1 MLYPL
6 QEPQS
11 ILIFSGQKHL
21 QKAYHIHDVLISKQQ
36 GDPLYLPMLWDRGR
50 NHLDHHSCKYTPP

>member
-21 QKAYHIHDVLISKQQ
+21 QKAYHIHDVLI
-36 GDPLYLPMLWDRGR
+36 
-50 NHLDHHSCKYTPP
+50 